1 MRVMLPAALPVTL
14 LFLPGAVRSQ
24 EQSVSSPATAAP
36 STYANTSQGLKQFL
50 EDIRTAAKRGDGDKV
65 DAFVKGMEIPDCDAW
80 LHKMY
85 DSDKADSWMGLCE
98 AKVLGP
104 KENSMRELFAHI
116 AEEDGEITTRKVNDN
131 PQPGKGLE
139 WGFGSKP
146 SSNRSISIGQ
156 VGCPP
161 ANLKSPRLTQ
171 LVISCS

>member
-1 MRVMLPAALPVTL
+1 MRVMLPAALSVTL

-104 KENSMRELFAHI
+104 KENSMRELC
-116 AEEDGEITTRKVNDN
+116 
-131 PQPGKGLE
+131 
-139 WGFGSKP
+139 SKP